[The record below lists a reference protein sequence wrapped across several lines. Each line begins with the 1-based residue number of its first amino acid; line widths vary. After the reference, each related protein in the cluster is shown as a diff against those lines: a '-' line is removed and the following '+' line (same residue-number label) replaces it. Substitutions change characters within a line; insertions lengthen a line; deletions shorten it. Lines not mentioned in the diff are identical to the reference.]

1 MTRDK
6 GGFKESLSC
15 DLPFANAGGGVDTP
29 GNLARWDVFIACNL
43 CGDPFAV
50 IEIDPNHLF
59 EVAVVFSNP
68 LSDELGLERGRGGRK
83 GFRG

>member
-15 DLPFANAGGGVDTP
+15 NLPFADAGGGVDTP
-29 GNLARWDVFIACNL
+29 SDLARRDVFIAGYL
-43 CGDPFAV
+43 CGDPFSV
-50 IEIDPNHLF
+50 MEIDPNHLF

-68 LSDELGLERGRGGRK
+68 LSDELGLEKGGGGRK

>member
-6 GGFKESLSC
+6 GGFEESLPC
-15 DLPFANAGGGVDTP
+15 NLPFADAGGGVDPP
-29 GNLARWDVFIACNL
+29 GDLTRWDVFVTGYL
-43 CGDPFAV
+43 CGDPLSV
-50 IEIDPNHLF
+50 PEIDPNHLF

-68 LSDELGLERGRGGRK
+68 LSDELGHEGGRGSRK

>member
-1 MTRDK
+1 VTRDE

-15 DLPFANAGGGVDTP
+15 DLAFADAGGGVDTP
-29 GNLARWDVFIACNL
+29 GDLARWDVFVTGYL
-43 CGDPFAV
+43 CGDPFSFL
-50 IEIDPNHLF
+50 EIDSNHLF

-68 LSDELGLERGRGGRK
+68 LSDELGDEGGGGSRK